1 MVPLRLFRRVIVPLS
16 VSALVGCNGGDLVI
30 PPDEPAD
37 IEVVNGNGQVGT
49 AGLPLDQPVMVRL
62 VDATGKGV
70 PNQPVSWVVSGGGGR
85 ATPET
90 SMTDDEGLASVTWIL
105 GPIAGPNT
113 LDAVVSDVGRKTI
126 SAMAAGGDDDGGG
139 TGGGGGGGT
148 GGATLPSPT
157 QSTVTVDVPTIVA
170 GGGAV
175 TITVVV
181 RDENGNPVAGVSV
194 LIQAT
199 GEGNVVTQPSPTDAS
214 GIATGT
220 LSSTIPGTKIVSVT
234 VGGTVG
240 LTQTVPVTV
249 TVTPGP
255 AAAPDRLELLEGNDQ
270 SAMIGSDVSVRPAV
284 RLTTPNGEPVSGA
297 RVEFVVTG
305 GGGTITGANQTT
317 NSNGVARVGSWTLAT
332 GVNTLEARVESAQG
346 SPVVFTARGVSGETR
361 VDRLIF
367 LTPPPR
373 EVRVNEAFTVRVA
386 LVDERGDIVP
396 LSGIFTYIG
405 LFEEGREPPNNTRL
419 YGERFENTDN
429 GVAAFNNIKVTARG
443 TYRLRALTDDLPA
456 LGPHGPEP
464 WLYSDWFEVK

>member
-16 VSALVGCNGGDLVI
+16 VSVFVGCNGGDLVI

-49 AGLPLDQPVMVRL
+49 AGLPLEQPVMVRL

-70 PNQPVSWVVSGGGGR
+70 PNRPVSWVVSGGGGF

-90 SMTDDEGLASVTWIL
+90 SMTDEEGLASVTWIL
-105 GPIAGPNT
+105 GPTAGPNT

-139 TGGGGGGGT
+139 TGGGGTGGGGT

-181 RDENGNPVAGVSV
+181 RDENGNPVAGVGV

-220 LSSTIPGTKIVSVT
+220 LSSTTPGTKIVSVT

-240 LTQTVPVTV
+240 LTQTVSV

-270 SAMIGSDVSVRPAV
+270 SAIIGSDVSVRPAV

-305 GGGTITGANQTT
+305 GGGTITGATQTT
-317 NSNGVARVGSWTLAT
+317 DSNGVARVGSWTLAT

-361 VDRLIF
+361 VNRLIF

-429 GVAAFNNIKVTARG
+429 GVAAFNNIKVTAKG

>member
-16 VSALVGCNGGDLVI
+16 VSVLVGCNGGDLVI

-49 AGLPLDQPVMVRL
+49 AGLPLEQPVMVRL

-70 PNQPVSWVVSGGGGR
+70 PNHPVSWVVSGGGGR

-90 SMTDDEGLASVTWIL
+90 SMTDEEGLASVTWIL
-105 GPIAGPNT
+105 GPTAGPNT

-139 TGGGGGGGT
+139 TGGGGTGGGGT
-148 GGATLPSPT
+148 GGATLPSPA

-175 TITVVV
+175 TITIVV

-199 GEGNVVTQPSPTDAS
+199 GEGNLLTQPAPTDAS

-220 LSSTIPGTKIVSVT
+220 LSSTTPGTKIVSVT
-234 VGGTVG
+234 VGGTLG

-249 TVTPGP
+249 TPGP
-255 AAAPDRLELLEGNDQ
+255 AAAPNRLELLEGNDQ
-270 SAMIGSDVSVRPAV
+270 SAIIGSNVSVRPAV
-284 RLTTPNGEPVSGA
+284 RLTTPNGEAVSGA

-305 GGGTITGANQTT
+305 GGGTITGATQTT
-317 NSNGVARVGSWTLAT
+317 DSNGVARVGSWTLAT
-332 GVNTLEARVESAQG
+332 GVNTLQALVESARG
-346 SPVVFTARGVSGETR
+346 SPVVFTARGLSGETR
-361 VDRLIF
+361 VNRLIF

-429 GVAAFNNIKVTARG
+429 GVAAFNNIKVTAKG